1 MAENKP
7 GTSGTS
13 KKGKSKV
20 KWEKTGNPVW
30 DAYGKAWENDTNA
43 GREFTAGVNRGRPS
57 ISGIVVKP
65 KAKND
70 KSKIDK
76 GNRSSWKG
84 TGSTNLADQV
94 ILKRPELSAYKWNLP
109 PHKWSLPVQPIVL
122 NNEANSLGTVFD
134 QAGQGSSTIE
144 QYRRGRLWWYASVD
158 SIMEDASG
166 TDPRKSVEDRAFGFQ
181 FLWNPESYSTG
192 VSLNT
197 DVTPSVSDR
206 FTGVAGAFPSGE
218 TISFTLR
225 LDRTNDFAMGR
236 YLLDKNYEQ
245 TPKFDKKGNAVYK
258 PSPTNPYTFAG
269 LLDYYQSGLGNMSQ
283 DDRLQQIKDLME
295 LGTVADLEY
304 LYKAVNGD
312 GWVNAAGR
320 PTSDIGYLAAT
331 LLRVDIGPLS
341 YIGYILS
348 LNVNHIA
355 FNQDMTPIRTDVSVS
370 MNLMA
375 SAGQSFANTGENK
388 K

>member
-1 MAENKP
+1 MSEKP
-7 GTSGTS
+7 GTGGTS
-13 KKGKSKV
+13 KKGNGKKAAPKDLLADIPAVAGTKKGNQIVKAANKNKNKSKL
-20 KWEKTGNPVW
+20 N
-30 DAYGKAWENDTNA
+30 
-43 GREFTAGVNRGRPS
+43 
-57 ISGIVVKP
+57 
-65 KAKND
+65 
-70 KSKIDK
+70 K
-76 GNRSSWKG
+76 GNRASWKG
-84 TGSTNLADQV
+84 TGSTNLADKF

-122 NNEANSLGTVFD
+122 NNEVNSLGTTFD
-134 QAGQGSSTIE
+134 EAGQGTSTIE

-158 SIMEDASG
+158 SLMVDATGS
-166 TDPRKSVEDRAFGFQ
+166 DPRKSVEDRAFGFQ
-181 FLWNPESYSTG
+181 FIWNPESYSTG

-218 TISFTLR
+218 TISFNLR
-225 LDRTNDFAMGR
+225 LDRTNDFAMAR
-236 YLLDKNYEQ
+236 HFLDKNYDQ
-245 TPKFDKKGNAVYK
+245 TPKFDKDGKAIYK

-269 LLDYYQSGLGNMSQ
+269 LLEYYQSGLGNMSQ
-283 DDRLQQIKDLME
+283 DERLQQIKDLME

-320 PTSDIGYLAAT
+320 RTSDIGYLAAT

-348 LNVNHIA
+348 LNVNHLA
-355 FNQDMTPIRTDVSVS
+355 FSQDMTPIRTDVSVS

-375 SAGQSFANTGENK
+375 SAGQDFANTGENK